1 MSYNKRGIGYVPAFQ
16 TSAIPFLTSSVSVS
30 SSSVLEL
37 EFYNVTKFITVKNTG
52 SQTLYFGFSEAG
64 VSGTNRGELATGSS
78 YTADWRVSSLFL
90 KASTST
96 TTVDVLAGLSSIPSP
111 SEFDNWSGSAGI
123 G

>member
-37 EFYNVTKFITVKNTG
+37 EFYNISKFITVKNTG
-52 SQTLYFGFSEAG
+52 AQTLYFGFSEAG
-64 VSGTNRGELATGSS
+64 VNGTNRGELATGAS
-78 YTADWRVSSLFL
+78 YTADWRVSSIFL
-90 KASTST
+90 KSSAST
-96 TTVDVLAGLSSIPSP
+96 TTVDILAGLSSIPSP

-123 G
+123 D